1 MSPTKKS
8 EPSKG
13 SKMIKDMFLTQ
24 LLPMAPDNIP
34 IASRVHREEPTLTPE
49 QKRYVE
55 ERLGKY
61 SEDMVLELVQQ
72 DGLTVE
78 AAVNVLDALG
88 L

>member
-13 SKMIKDMFLTQ
+13 SKMIQDMFLTQ
-24 LLPMAPDNIP
+24 LLPMAPHNIP
-34 IASRVHREEPTLTPE
+34 IASRVRREEPTLTPE

-61 SEDMVLELVQQ
+61 ADDMVLEMVQQ

-78 AAVNVLDALG
+78 EAVDWLKAFW
-88 L
+88 

>member
-55 ERLGKY
+55 ERLGK
-61 SEDMVLELVQQ
+61 SGEDMVLETLRRF
-72 DGLTVE
+72 GGTVE
-78 AAVNVLDALG
+78 EAVDDYLAWG
-88 L
+88 